1 MAPNSLL
8 YTNNYK
14 FNKNLDEGR
23 DRYICAFNSLFLLYL
38 SHNNVTFLPT
48 SLYTLGLPLF
58 LCLLPFQFY
67 VFNSLSCFHHV
78 ALKILVMAPN
88 FVTLPSSY
96 LLKF

>member
-8 YTNNYK
+8 YTSNYE
-14 FNKNLDEGR
+14 FNKTFGWG
-23 DRYICAFNSLFLLYL
+23 DRYICVFNLLFLLYL

-58 LCLLPFQFY
+58 LCSISFQFY
-67 VFNSLSCFHHV
+67 VFNSLSCFHH
-78 ALKILVMAPN
+78 AAHKILVTAPN